1 MNQNKR
7 YRWVAGLIALALC
20 AGGLRFFQI
29 CILKHNEYTEAAEQ
43 QQVYGVALEAERG
56 NIFDRNMIPITN
68 RTEETMIYAMPNAS
82 EYAIHTTI
90 RYDADSVAKY
100 VTGYLNGE
108 GTGMTGVEAFFD
120 TQLKTDAVREI
131 IMVRDAKNNPI
142 HGFGY
147 TITESEESPYH
158 VKLTL
163 DYRLQS
169 VCEKVFAENGLTGA
183 FVLQDVE
190 TGDILAMGSSP
201 SYEHGA
207 IADYLNSEKGELT
220 NRATSAYSLGSVY
233 KMVVAA
239 CALEEGVDL
248 DYSYYCSGAENV
260 DGLDFR
266 CHSYAR
272 GGHGVLSLQ
281 NAFAQSCNTYFMD
294 LGLQLGMERLVN
306 YGKLFG
312 FGSATGLEQQGI
324 AESAGNLPD
333 VNGIINNRAVANLS
347 IGQGA
352 LLATP
357 LQVTNAMTAIANGGV
372 LLQPN
377 IVDSVLDSEGTVV
390 EQVKKE
396 SATRI
401 LKESTAATLSQLL
414 QEVTITGTAAEAI
427 SAAGLSGICGKT
439 GSAETGHYDADGN
452 QIVHSWF
459 SGYFSQ
465 GDAQYTLTVFL
476 ENGVT
481 LGQSA
486 VKIFARILS
495 MTSTI

>member
-1 MNQNKR
+1 MKQNKR

-29 CILKHNEYTEAAEQ
+29 CIFKHKTYAEAAEQ
-43 QQVYGVALEAERG
+43 QQVYGVELEAERG
-56 NIFDRNMIPITN
+56 DIFDRNMIPITN
-68 RTEETMIYAMPNAS
+68 RTEEIQVYAMPNAS
-82 EYAIHTTI
+82 EYEIRTTV
-90 RYDADSVAKY
+90 RYNKDSVAKY

-108 GTGMTGVEAFFD
+108 GVGVTGVEAFFN
-120 TQLKTDAVREI
+120 TQLKTDTVREI

-169 VCEKVFAENGLTGA
+169 VCENVFAENGLTGA
-183 FVLQDVE
+183 FVMQDTA

-201 SYEHGA
+201 TYQHGA
-207 IADYLNSEKGELT
+207 IADYLSSEQGELT

-248 DYSYYCSGAENV
+248 DYSYYCSGLENV

-272 GGHGVLSLQ
+272 GGHGVLSLK
-281 NAFAQSCNTYFMD
+281 NAFAQSCNTYFID

-312 FGSATGLEQQGI
+312 FGSATGLQDQGI
-324 AESAGNLPD
+324 AESAGNLPNLSG
-333 VNGIINNRAVANLS
+333 VINNRAVANLS
-347 IGQGA
+347 IGQGE

-377 IVDSVLDSEGTVV
+377 IVDSVLDSKGNVV
-390 EQVKKE
+390 KQVKKE

-401 LKESTAATLSQLL
+401 LKESTATTLAQML
-414 QEVTITGTAAEAI
+414 QEVTVSGTAAEAI
-427 SAAGLSGICGKT
+427 SAAGLSGIYGKT
-439 GSAETGHYDADGN
+439 GSAETGHYDENGN

-459 SGYFSQ
+459 SGYYEQ
-465 GDAQYTLTVFL
+465 GGAKYTLTVFL

-486 VKIFARILS
+486 VKIFAEIVSL
-495 MTSTI
+495 TSTI